1 MPSGYPDA
9 RRTKRTES
17 GGFPVSAD
25 WEEVGHEEISQRGNE
40 KTSDTVKLLL
50 VVAAAV
56 TALLLGLAAIVRAGR
71 RITRN
76 MACATG

>member
-25 WEEVGHEEISQRGNE
+25 WEEVGHEEISKRGM

-56 TALLLGLAAIVRAGR
+56 TALLLGLAAIVRAGC